1 LIKSLV
7 ILVLVLALS
16 AGAFL
21 SRPKPADFKP
31 FIKQQMEQNAK
42 GLGGQIWASFS
53 VNRYVDSCT
62 INDRGLWVTVER
74 DGKRVYT
81 GAFNH
86 WWGNDPA
93 VKSK

>member
-1 LIKSLV
+1 MIKSV
-7 ILVLVLALS
+7 IILALLVVLC

-31 FIKQQMEQNAK
+31 FLKQKMEQQSK
-42 GLGGQIWASFS
+42 SLPGRVWADFQ
-53 VNRYVDSCT
+53 VDHYVDSCT
-62 INDRGLWVTVER
+62 INDRLLWVTVER

-86 WWGNDPA
+86 WFGGNPSTA
-93 VKSK
+93 SK